1 MAEEEKEELTEEQQ
15 IQLLQKKN
23 NSLKM
28 VVTVLSGLSFI
39 LLLGVGTLSYLLAD
53 SPSVEFATTT
63 ETEEL
68 KNTLAVQQANLEKLS
83 AQLQLLEAQRI
94 SASGIPRD
102 AAIES
107 QRDFLRLVHIMQN
120 SMRDESRMIKGARS
134 WYEHYNQLLNTL
146 RQKGKER
153 LTQLGSTEPN
163 MSEGSKSQTKDEDFG
178 DSLF

>member
-1 MAEEEKEELTEEQQ
+1 MAEEEKEEITEEQQ

-39 LLLGVGTLSYLLAD
+39 LILGVGTLAYLLAEQ
-53 SPSVEFATTT
+53 PSVEFATTT
-63 ETEEL
+63 ETTEL
-68 KNTLAVQQANLEKLS
+68 KNTLALQQANIEKLS
-83 AQLQLLEAQRI
+83 AQLQLLEEQRL
-94 SASGIPRD
+94 SSSGIPREV
-102 AAIES
+102 AIENH
-107 QRDFLRLVHIMQN
+107 RDFLRLVHIMQN

-134 WYEHYNQLLNTL
+134 WYEHYNQLLNSL

-163 MSEGSKSQTKDEDFG
+163 MSEGSKTQPKDDGFG